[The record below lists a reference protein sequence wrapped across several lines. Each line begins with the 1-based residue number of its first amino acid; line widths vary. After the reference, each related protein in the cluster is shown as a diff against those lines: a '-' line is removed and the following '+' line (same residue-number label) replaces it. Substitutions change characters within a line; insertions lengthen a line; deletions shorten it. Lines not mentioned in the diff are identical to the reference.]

1 MIQNLNFNKYYK
13 LFNIISVVLV
23 ILSII
28 SILFKGLNYGVDFK
42 GGTLIAL
49 RINDNQTTISNL
61 RSAFNNM
68 NLGDVAIKNFGND
81 NDYLIK
87 FVKKDRDK
95 NLIQNIKKD
104 LQSSIG
110 PVFEFRRVERVG
122 PKVSAEL
129 LNKGLIAIAAS
140 LGAMLFYIWIRV
152 EWQFSLGAI
161 IALFHDVILTIGIF
175 SLFNIEIN

>member
-42 GGTLIAL
+42 GGTLIEL

-110 PVFEFRRVERVG
+110 PVFEL
-122 PKVSAEL
+122 S
-129 LNKGLIAIAAS
+129 LIHI
-140 LGAMLFYIWIRV
+140 
-152 EWQFSLGAI
+152 
-161 IALFHDVILTIGIF
+161 
-175 SLFNIEIN
+175 